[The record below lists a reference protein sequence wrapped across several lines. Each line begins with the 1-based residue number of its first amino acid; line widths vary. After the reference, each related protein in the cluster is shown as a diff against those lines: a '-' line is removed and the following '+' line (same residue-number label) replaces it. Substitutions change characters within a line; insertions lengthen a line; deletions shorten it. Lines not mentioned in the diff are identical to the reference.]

1 MRPTDDLKGPTDDLE
16 GHHFWPNTVSP
27 QAGTQLATPWGAFP
41 LGVPRGS
48 CPAILHSLVV
58 KIPQSYLLQI
68 PTTDSNA
75 LLDP

>member
-1 MRPTDDLKGPTDDLE
+1 MVLRVTMFGPML
-16 GHHFWPNTVSP
+16 WSLQV
-27 QAGTQLATPWGAFP
+27 GTQLATPWGAFP

-48 CPAILHSLVV
+48 CPARLHNLVV

-68 PTTDSNA
+68 PTTDGNA